1 LYRDLPYRVMK
12 HVDEV
17 LWVILSNEVGDLD
30 ILVAALDEEE
40 NAQDQLEELHI
51 EIEKLLQLVTMR
63 TKRNLRLASFVLEFF
78 F

>member
-40 NAQDQLEELHI
+40 NAQDQ
-51 EIEKLLQLVTMR
+51 
-63 TKRNLRLASFVLEFF
+63 
-78 F
+78 

>member
-1 LYRDLPYRVMK
+1 MVLK

-40 NAQDQLEELHI
+40 NAQDL
-51 EIEKLLQLVTMR
+51 
-63 TKRNLRLASFVLEFF
+63 
-78 F
+78 